1 MIVVGRIVKPSK
13 YGPWGGGGGGGW
25 GGGRSFRENVRAFV
39 FPQVQ
44 INCP

>member
-13 YGPWGGGGGGGW
+13 YGPWGGGGGGG
-25 GGGRSFRENVRAFV
+25 GGSFRENVRAFV

>member
-13 YGPWGGGGGGGW
+13 YGPG

>member
-13 YGPWGGGGGGGW
+13 YGPWGGG
-25 GGGRSFRENVRAFV
+25 SLRENVRAFV

>member
-1 MIVVGRIVKPSK
+1 MFGVNKRHTQDR
-13 YGPWGGGGGGGW
+13 GGGGGGG
-25 GGGRSFRENVRAFV
+25 GGSFRENVRAFV

>member
-13 YGPWGGGGGGGW
+13 YGPWGGGGG
-25 GGGRSFRENVRAFV
+25 SFRENVRAFV